1 VKVNIFELKEMEED
15 ELLELAN
22 QTIASFPVLKE
33 IYDEDF
39 LKDLAQRRHH
49 FDNYLL
55 WLLVSKQSFTY
66 STWQTVA
73 NCLKSLE
80 DSNSISHFKVK
91 LRSMTD
97 RVFRSYQTEL
107 EYAAYYKAKGYD
119 IKLEPEIPNTGKIPE
134 FKIQSPEVRVF
145 FEVKSIFWEEIIE
158 EEKLETQIQGAIGK
172 INLPYVFN
180 IRHTPGL
187 SIEHV
192 SGLKKLLIGRLG
204 GLGDTQDF
212 PLVLYYPSETTALA
226 KITVLGKPN
235 KLSHGYLGGISGR
248 VKMGP
253 GAEEVRRKIS
263 KKVSQ
268 LPKNEAN
275 VMVIERG
282 SWLLDEID
290 IDYALFGDEKLR
302 VYSNGHTEPI
312 RAPNGILK
320 PTKNTRLSAVIFSQ
334 KNWERQNFNRRK
346 FVFHNP
352 FAEKPLDEQFFA
364 DKDVQQ
370 FIPIHEEQ
378 EIRMVWK

>member
-1 VKVNIFELKEMEED
+1 MKVNIFELKEMEED
-15 ELLELAN
+15 ELLELAH
-22 QTIASFPVLKE
+22 QTIALFPVLKE
-33 IYDEDF
+33 IYNEDF
-39 LKDLAQRRHH
+39 LKDLARRRHH

-55 WLLVSKQSFTY
+55 WLLVSKQPFTY
-66 STWQTVA
+66 LTWQIVA

-80 DSNSISHFKVK
+80 DSDGISHFKAK
-91 LRSMTD
+91 LRSRTD

-119 IKLEPEIPNTGKIPE
+119 IKLEPKIPNTEKIPE
-134 FKIQSPEVRVF
+134 FKIESPEIRVF
-145 FEVKSIFWEEIIE
+145 FEIKSIFWEEIIE

-172 INLPYVFN
+172 IDLPYVFN

-187 SIEHV
+187 GIEHV
-192 SGLKKLLIGRLG
+192 SDLKKFLIGKLG
-204 GLGDTQDF
+204 GIDDAQDF
-212 PLVLYYPSETTALA
+212 PFVLYYPNETAALA

-235 KLSHGYLGGISGR
+235 RLPHGYLGGINGG

-253 GAEEVRRKIS
+253 GAEELRRKIS

-268 LPKNEAN
+268 LPKKEAN

-312 RAPNGILK
+312 RTPNGILK

-334 KNWERQNFNRRK
+334 KKWERQNFNRRK

-364 DKDVQQ
+364 DRNVKQ
-370 FIPIHEEQ
+370 FVPIHEE
-378 EIRMVWK
+378 EAIRMVWK